1 MGLNS
6 TEVAYQFGQFGST
19 FMTGDGAILDLS
31 GSDPTSVMYAKYY
44 ICAITFLEDTQF
56 GGSGL
61 GILDGGPDGGIGKT
75 HFASNEDTQ
84 TLDTDWGAVTN
95 ATDNDSDLI
104 VLDGSGTEFPAGMTI
119 YGMYDYVELHS
130 GDVICYVAPR
140 PDYHE
145 RTRAA
150 VIV

>member
-1 MGLNS
+1 MGQNS
-6 TEVAYQFGQFGST
+6 TEVAYGFGQFGST
-19 FMTGDGAILDLS
+19 FMSGDGAILDLT
-31 GSDPTSVMYAKYY
+31 GTDAKYY
-44 ICAITFLEDTQF
+44 VCAISFISDTQF

-61 GILDGGPDGGIGKT
+61 GILDAGVGLGMGKT

-84 TLDTDWGAVTN
+84 KLDTDWGADTN
-95 ATDNDSDLI
+95 AGDNDSDLI
-104 VLDGSGTEFPAGMTI
+104 VLDGSGTTFPEGLTI

-140 PDYHE
+140 PDYKL

-150 VIV
+150 AI